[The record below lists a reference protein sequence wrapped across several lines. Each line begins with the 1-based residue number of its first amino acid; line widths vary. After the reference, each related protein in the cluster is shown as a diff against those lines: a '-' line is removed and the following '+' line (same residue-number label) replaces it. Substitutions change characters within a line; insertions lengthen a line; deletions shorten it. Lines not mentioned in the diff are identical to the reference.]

1 MTVAP
6 IDDPLWLQLWL
17 QLGPLVR
24 WSCPESW
31 RELLGRGIIG
41 EIGLGDCLLSARREQ
56 ALGRG
61 PQGSVGA
68 RRCPLAMQSAVIGF
82 LEQGR
87 NNGSLRFSG
96 SARDTAHMIMSC
108 LEAAMLVAR
117 RYGGIERFQAAAENM
132 LAGLTRA
139 APQPAGLAS
148 EPLDSQT
155 YQ

>member
-1 MTVAP
+1 
-6 IDDPLWLQLWL
+6 
-17 QLGPLVR
+17 
-24 WSCPESW
+24 
-31 RELLGRGIIG
+31 
-41 EIGLGDCLLSARREQ
+41 
-56 ALGRG
+56 
-61 PQGSVGA
+61 
-68 RRCPLAMQSAVIGF
+68 MQSAVIGF

-139 APQPAGLAS
+139 APQPVGLAS